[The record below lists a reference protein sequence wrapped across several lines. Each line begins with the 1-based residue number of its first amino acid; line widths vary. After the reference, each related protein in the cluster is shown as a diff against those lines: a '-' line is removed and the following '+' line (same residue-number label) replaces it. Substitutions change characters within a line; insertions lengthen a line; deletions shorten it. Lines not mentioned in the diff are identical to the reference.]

1 VKILLIEDDQETS
14 SHIVYALTG
23 AGHEVAVCHDGREGL
38 ELARAG
44 GHAVLIVDRMLP
56 NLDGLSLVRRLR
68 EEANSV
74 PVLFL
79 TTMSGLE
86 DRVAGLQGGGDDYL
100 VKPFAFP
107 ELLARVEAI
116 ARRGLHHENQPVR
129 LRAADLE
136 MDLIR
141 RTVSRAGK
149 AIELQAQEFRLLE
162 FLMRN
167 VNHTVT
173 RAMLLENVWD
183 LRFDPRTNI
192 VETHIS
198 RLRGKVDRGHA
209 IELIQTVRGTG
220 YMLRGD

>member
-1 VKILLIEDDQETS
+1 MKILLIEDDRETS
-14 SHIVYALTG
+14 SHIVYALAS
-23 AGHEVAVCHDGREGL
+23 AGHEVTVCNDGREGL

-56 NLDGLSLVRRLR
+56 GLDGLSLVRRLR
-68 EEANSV
+68 EGANSV

-86 DRVAGLQGGGDDYL
+86 DRVEGLQSGGDDYL

-107 ELLARVEAI
+107 ELLARVQAI
-116 ARRGLHHENQPVR
+116 ARRGHHDSEPVR
-129 LRAADLE
+129 LHAADLE

-141 RTVSRAGK
+141 RSVHRAGK
-149 AIELQAQEFRLLE
+149 VIELQAQEFRLLE
-162 FLMRN
+162 YLLRN
-167 VNHTVT
+167 LNRTVT

-183 LRFDPRTNI
+183 LHFDPRTNI
-192 VETHIS
+192 VETHMS
-198 RLRGKVDRGHA
+198 RLRGKVDRDHD
-209 IELIQTVRGTG
+209 IELIHTVRGTG